1 MSIIFFGTPQFAA
14 ASLQALIDSNENIP
28 LVITQPDK
36 KSGRGGK
43 ISKPPVKIL
52 AEDNKIE
59 ILQPGSLTDNDLPE
73 RLHSISP
80 EFIVVVAYGKILRES
95 ILGIPSRG
103 CINVHASL
111 LPEYRGA
118 APIQWALINGESITG
133 VTTMFMD
140 KGMDTGDILLR
151 KEVAIKR
158 NDTSDTLAER
168 LAHVGADLLLDTI
181 KGLREELIRPVAQQ
195 GTSSYAPI
203 LKKEDGR
210 IDWGKSAMS
219 LHSFIRGMYP
229 WPCAFTFYR
238 DKYIKI
244 HEALPAE
251 GSGVSG
257 RIDSTSGNEIVI
269 GTGDGLLIIKR
280 VQPEGKIVMD
290 AKAFINGY
298 RLKEGESFE

>member
-14 ASLQALIDSNENIP
+14 TSLQALIDSNENIP

-36 KSGRGGK
+36 KSGRGRK

-52 AEDNKIE
+52 AEDNNIE
-59 ILQPGSLTDNDLPE
+59 LVQPVSLTDNDLLE
-73 RLHSISP
+73 RFHSISP
-80 EFIVVVAYGKILRES
+80 EFIVVVAYGKILREN
-95 ILGIPSRG
+95 ILGIPARG

-111 LPEYRGA
+111 LPKYRGA

-133 VTTMFMD
+133 VTTMLMD
-140 KGMDTGDILLR
+140 KGMDTGDILLQ
-151 KEVAIKR
+151 KEMVIEN

-168 LAHVGADLLLDTI
+168 LAHAGAVLMSETI
-181 KGLREELIRPVAQQ
+181 RGLREDRIRPVPQQ
-195 GTSSYAPI
+195 GTSSSAPT
-203 LKKEDGR
+203 LKKDDGK
-210 IDWGKSAMS
+210 IDWGKDAMS
-219 LHSFIRGMYP
+219 LHNFIRGMYP
-229 WPCAFTFYR
+229 WPCAFTFYG

-244 HEALPAE
+244 HEALPVE
-251 GSGVSG
+251 GSGIPG

-280 VQPEGKIVMD
+280 VQPEGKKVMD